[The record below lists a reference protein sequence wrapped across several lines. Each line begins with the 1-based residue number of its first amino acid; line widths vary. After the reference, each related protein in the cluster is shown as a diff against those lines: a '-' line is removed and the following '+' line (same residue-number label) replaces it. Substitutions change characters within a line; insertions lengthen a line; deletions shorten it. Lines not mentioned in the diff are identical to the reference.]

1 MNNKLRL
8 LNSEIRKTKHWV
20 LLLFCALFSI
30 GSFSQVK
37 SSTDVKSIK
46 IGEEITYKIEVETDT
61 TNYVVFPEGQT
72 FQPLEMIESYKTD
85 TVKKNAKYQLI
96 KTYGLTQFDSGR
108 YVIPKQKV
116 IIANKTVEL
125 DSILVEINPIV
136 VDTTKQNLYDIKPLI
151 KVEAPSSNWW
161 LYVVLAIIHKYV
173 LAIYFKV
180 TKSLIYFELLFY
192 RYERC
197 DKQMQ
202 KYSHKQYPVIY
213 HSPLFEL

>member
-161 LYVVLAIIHKYV
+161 LYVVLAIII
-173 LAIYFKV
+173 LALVFN
-180 TKSLIYFELLFY
+180 LLVY
-192 RYERC
+192 
-197 DKQMQ
+197 
-202 KYSHKQYPVIY
+202 
-213 HSPLFEL
+213 LA